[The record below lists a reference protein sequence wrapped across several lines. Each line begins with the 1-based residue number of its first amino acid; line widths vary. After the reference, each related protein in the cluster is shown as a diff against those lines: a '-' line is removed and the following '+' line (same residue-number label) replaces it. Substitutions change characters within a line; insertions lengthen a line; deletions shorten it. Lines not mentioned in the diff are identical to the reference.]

1 MNTILATCYFVLQ
14 VMWHCILFS
23 TAKENHLVT
32 QDTTGTVSLYIKLH
46 YITITFKKDKKKY
59 RSHTQISTFFFFF
72 LYVSKCIKSRTQYSK
87 ITLFSVSLRYPL
99 WMYAS

>member
-59 RSHTQISTFFFFF
+59 RSHTHISTFFFFF
-72 LYVSKCIKSRTQYSK
+72 YMFQNVLNQGHSILKLPYF
-87 ITLFSVSLRYPL
+87 LFL
-99 WMYAS
+99 